1 MPYPDETWYVLWYH
15 FGTMFALTRP
25 CPRPAWAVSGDQNV
39 SSSSNFSTWKWVP
52 INELYKG
59 LAFGYWTGVA
69 INLVQKSFILFF
81 FMLAR
86 SPFSNSSDEDLD
98 TDVPGTPQEE
108 CSNVILKSDEV
119 IAH

>member
-1 MPYPDETWYVLWYH
+1 
-15 FGTMFALTRP
+15 
-25 CPRPAWAVSGDQNV
+25 
-39 SSSSNFSTWKWVP
+39 
-52 INELYKG
+52 
-59 LAFGYWTGVA
+59 
-69 INLVQKSFILFF
+69 
-81 FMLAR
+81 MLAR